1 MPSDLAFDIDCR
13 LRVGDGIRHY
23 HIRSGAALTSLV
35 GPSGVGKTSLLNCV
49 AGLARAESGHA
60 IIGGR
65 HLFDMGEG
73 LFLGPEMRGAGYVFQ
88 DARLF
93 PHLRVAAN
101 LAYGARRKRLS
112 GGPQMLDETAIIALL
127 GIGHLLGRW
136 PATLSGGEIRRVA
149 IGRALFSRPSFL
161 LLDEP
166 LVSLDPA
173 RAEEMAQLIISI
185 RDELRLPI
193 LHVSHDRAEV
203 ERLAGE
209 VIEIA

>member
-1 MPSDLAFDIDCR
+1 MPSDLVFDIDCR
-13 LRVGDGIRHY
+13 LRVGHGFRDYRIS
-23 HIRSGAALTSLV
+23 SGAALTSLV
-35 GPSGVGKTSLLNCV
+35 GPSGAGKTSLLNCV
-49 AGLARAESGHA
+49 AGLARADSGHA
-60 IIGGR
+60 TIAGR
-65 HLFDMGEG
+65 PLFDMATG
-73 LFLGPEMRGAGYVFQ
+73 LFLAPEKRGAGYVFQ

-93 PHLRVAAN
+93 PHLRVSAN
-101 LAYGARRKRLS
+101 LDYGAKRKRVA
-112 GGPQMLDETAIIALL
+112 GEPQMSDEKAILTLL
-127 GIGHLLGRW
+127 GIDHLLDRW

-173 RAEEMAQLIISI
+173 RAEEMAGLIADL
-185 RDELRLPI
+185 RDELHLPI

>member
-13 LRVGDGIRHY
+13 LRVGDGTRAY
-23 HIRSGAALTSLV
+23 QIRSSAVLTSLV
-35 GPSGVGKTSLLNCV
+35 GPSGVGKTSLLNCI
-49 AGLARAESGHA
+49 AGLARAQSGYASVAGHRLFDISSGH
-60 IIGGR
+60 
-65 HLFDMGEG
+65 HLA
-73 LFLGPEMRGAGYVFQ
+73 PESRGAGYVFQ

-93 PHLRVAAN
+93 PHLRVSAN
-101 LAYGARRKRLS
+101 LAYGSKRRLAGKS
-112 GGPQMLDETAIIALL
+112 HSVDEGAIVSLL
-127 GIGHLLGRW
+127 GIDHLLDRW

-166 LVSLDPA
+166 LVSLDPD
-173 RAEEMAQLIISI
+173 RADEMAQLIADL

>member
-13 LRVGDGIRHY
+13 LRVGDGTRDYQIK
-23 HIRSGAALTSLV
+23 SGAVLTSLV
-35 GPSGVGKTSLLNCV
+35 GPSGVGKTSLLNCI
-49 AGLARAESGHA
+49 AGLARAQSGYA
-60 IIGGR
+60 TVAGQR
-65 HLFDMGEG
+65 LFDTSAGQY
-73 LFLGPEMRGAGYVFQ
+73 LPPEARGAGYVFQ

-93 PHLRVAAN
+93 PHLRVSAN
-101 LAYGARRKRLS
+101 LAYGSKRKQHI
-112 GGPQMLDETAIIALL
+112 GEPHPINPQAIMALL
-127 GIGHLLGRW
+127 GIDHLLDRW

-149 IGRALFSRPSFL
+149 IGRALFARPSFL

-166 LVSLDPA
+166 LVSLDQA
-173 RAEEMAQLIISI
+173 RADEMAGLIADL

>member
-13 LRVGDGIRHY
+13 LRVGNGTRDY
-23 HIRSGAALTSLV
+23 QIRSRAVLTSLV
-35 GPSGVGKTSLLNCV
+35 GPSGVGKTSLLNCI
-49 AGLARAESGHA
+49 AGLARAQSGYANVAGQRLFDISSGH
-60 IIGGR
+60 
-65 HLFDMGEG
+65 HLA
-73 LFLGPEMRGAGYVFQ
+73 PELRGAGYVFQ

-93 PHLRVAAN
+93 PHLRVSAN
-101 LAYGARRKRLS
+101 LAYGSKRRLAGRS
-112 GGPQMLDETAIIALL
+112 HSVDEAAIVSLL
-127 GIGHLLGRW
+127 GIDHLLDRW

-173 RAEEMAQLIISI
+173 RADEMARLIADL